1 GHVGGSR
8 AGEGNGG
15 TSIRRRF
22 PIAAGVIGL
31 LLLIAFAIPVSK
43 VARRRFAR
51 RRGSDPRA
59 LVLVAYRTMARQAAD
74 VGLGRE
80 PAETLWEY
88 RTRLKERVA
97 SLDGD
102 LDRLTRLAG
111 HAAYADAQLTD
122 EDAALAGASSQE
134 VSRAIRRSAGVGRRV
149 VGWFRVER

>member
-1 GHVGGSR
+1 M
-8 AGEGNGG
+8 
-15 TSIRRRF
+15 
-22 PIAAGVIGL
+22 
-31 LLLIAFAIPVSK
+31 IAFAIPVAK
-43 VARRRFAR
+43 IARRRLAR
-51 RRGSDPRA
+51 RRATDPRA

-74 VGLGRE
+74 IGLGRE

-88 RTRLKERVA
+88 RTRLKERIA

-134 VSRAIRRSAGVGRRV
+134 VSRAIRRSAGVGQRV
-149 VGWFRVER
+149 VGWFRVERHPRV